1 MSDELIGGRYK
12 VKECLRKTG
21 FCETYVAND
30 THLPDNPL
38 CVVKKLQPQSNE
50 DFVLDTARRLFGSEA
65 KVLYRLSDHP
75 QIPRLL
81 AHLEVKEEF
90 YLVQEFIEGDDLS
103 KTEIVPENQW
113 TEKETKYF
121 LWEVLHILAFVHKN
135 CVIHR
140 DIKPSNLIRRKSD
153 GKIVLIDFGA
163 VKEITNMTLTE
174 GQGNL
179 LTVAIGTPG
188 YMASEQ
194 QRGDPRYNSDIYALG
209 VTTIQ
214 AITGFHPDQL
224 PRDQMT
230 GEIKWRDRASHFN
243 KKLLNILDRM
253 VKNDFRERYQN
264 ANEVI
269 EDLSK
274 IIGNTGIGGNTGFGT
289 NTGFSTNTGII
300 KPPMSWQKRLLWIA
314 IPPLLLGVLFLAPRI
329 WQVLQALQHYNHGK
343 ELIKEE
349 KFEDAIDAFNE
360 ALKHQPN
367 FAEAWTNRG
376 YAQGKLGW
384 HLEKFSSCAQAT
396 DIAPSFSEAWNCRG
410 SARSALK
417 QYEEALKEYNQAIA
431 VDPEF
436 AIGWY
441 NKGEVLLKLGQPK
454 EAISATHQ
462 VLKLKPDFHLAWTQI
477 CRALYTSKQYQDAKA
492 HCEES
497 LNIQPDH
504 EPTKALLER
513 VNEKLDEITLKVN
526 SNYLSNLGNP
536 NPNKSQKF
544 TL

>member
-1 MSDELIGGRYK
+1 MSDELIGGRYL
-12 VKECLRKTG
+12 VIDCLRKTG
-21 FCETYVAND
+21 FCETYIAQD
-30 THLPDNPL
+30 THLPDNPH

-50 DFVLDTARRLFGSEA
+50 DFVLDTARRLFDNEA
-65 KVLYRLSDHP
+65 KVLYKLGDHP

-103 KTEIVPENQW
+103 KTEIAPEHRW
-113 TEKETKYF
+113 KEEDTIVF
-121 LWEVLHILAFVHKN
+121 MLEVLSILAFVHQN
-135 CVIHR
+135 NVIHR

-224 PRDQMT
+224 PRDRDT
-230 GEIKWRDRASHFN
+230 GEIKWRDLAPHCR
-243 KKLLNILDRM
+243 KKLANILERM

-264 ANEVI
+264 AHEVI
-269 EDLSK
+269 EELTK
-274 IIGNTGIGGNTGFGT
+274 IIPKDTIPPYQVIPQNPLPTGGGRPW
-289 NTGFSTNTGII
+289 S
-300 KPPMSWQKRLLWIA
+300 KRLLWFAIA
-314 IPPLLLGVLFLAPRI
+314 PLLLGLIILSPRI
-329 WQVLQALQHYNHGK
+329 WQVFQALKYYNEGNTLIQEGK
-343 ELIKEE
+343 YEE
-349 KFEDAIDAFNE
+349 AIDAFKE
-360 ALKHQPN
+360 AIKHRHD
-367 FAEAWTNRG
+367 FAQAWTNKG

-384 HLEKFSSCAQAT
+384 HLEKFSSCAQGT
-396 DIAPSFSEAWNCRG
+396 NVAPDFAEAWNCRG
-410 SARSALK
+410 SARFDLK

-436 AIGWY
+436 YRGWY
-441 NKGEVLLKLGQPK
+441 NKGEVLIKLGQYK
-454 EAISATHQ
+454 EAISATQQ
-462 VLKLKPDFHLAWTQI
+462 VLKLKPDYYLAWTQI
-477 CRALYTSKQYQDAKA
+477 CQALYLLKQYQDAKA

-497 LNIQPDH
+497 LNINPDYG
-504 EPTKALLER
+504 PTKKLLEKI
-513 VNEKLDEITLKVN
+513 EQEL
-526 SNYLSNLGNP
+526 
-536 NPNKSQKF
+536 Q
-544 TL
+544 